1 MVDSVRA
8 ETGVLWREE
17 ERRSRLV
24 LREPEGLFLEA
35 AEGIVRSLA
44 MEETRTSAMVY
55 TCAGSVES
63 SSTTGRDGKQLL
75 VKRINFMSVPSHADQ
90 PWTMSMGGG
99 CIRPHT

>member
-1 MVDSVRA
+1 MFDWEGALADAAGADGVDWSGVGGAVVDSVRA

-44 MEETRTSAMVY
+44 A
-55 TCAGSVES
+55 
-63 SSTTGRDGKQLL
+63 
-75 VKRINFMSVPSHADQ
+75 
-90 PWTMSMGGG
+90 
-99 CIRPHT
+99 